1 MKISSDPSAARSGAA
16 TVPGTGT
23 GAPADPLG
31 WADFQLVLEVARQA
45 SVAKA
50 CAALGATHSTVL
62 RKLDAIE
69 QRLRTRLFERTHGSY
84 VLTPAGHEIEQAA
97 SAFEPMARLA
107 ETRVRGQDMR
117 PVGDVRVAVASI
129 LLEQLL
135 PGVLVQ
141 FRSAFPDV
149 RVELVASRDH
159 VSLSRREAD
168 VAIRVADTVPDWMV
182 GRKLA
187 HLQFKVYGLRRSG
200 RRARL
205 RSIAELTQERRWIAF
220 ERDARELKFDRWLQ
234 LQVPDSSVVM
244 RVDNFSHALR
254 MVQAGLG
261 IAVLPAFLEEGI
273 AQLQPLTEA
282 IAPLET
288 PLWLLT
294 HPELK
299 NMMRIKV
306 LLRAFGPALAHAV
319 QAAQEHSAGR

>member
-1 MKISSDPSAARSGAA
+1 MKIPSALGQ
-16 TVPGTGT
+16 TVDAST
-23 GAPADPLG
+23 ADSVPAGDAIG
-31 WADFQLVLEVARQA
+31 WADFQLVLEVARQG

-50 CAALGATHSTVL
+50 CMTLGSTHSTVL

-69 QRLRTRLFERTHGSY
+69 KRLRTRLFERNHGRY

-97 SAFEPMARLA
+97 RTFEPLAMLA

-117 PVGDVRVAVASI
+117 PMGDVRVAVSSI

-149 RVELVASRDH
+149 RIELVASREH
-159 VSLSRREAD
+159 VSLSRRDAD
-168 VAIRVADTVPDWMV
+168 VAIRVADQVPEWLV
-182 GRKLA
+182 GRKLTD
-187 HLQFKVYGLRRSG
+187 LRFKVYGLRRG
-200 RRARL
+200 GGQTAL
-205 RSIAELTQERRWIAF
+205 RSLSSLTEQGRWIGF
-220 ERDARELKFDRWLQ
+220 ERDARELKFDRWLANE
-234 LQVPDSSVVM
+234 VPDSSVVL
-244 RVDNFSHALR
+244 RVDSFSHALK

-261 IAVLPAFLEEGI
+261 IALLPSFLESDNP
-273 AQLQPLTEA
+273 QLQPLTGT
-282 IAPLET
+282 IAELDT

-319 QAAQEHSAGR
+319 QATQ

>member
-1 MKISSDPSAARSGAA
+1 MKISPHDSALDVLPVAGALL
-16 TVPGTGT
+16 PR
-23 GAPADPLG
+23 DLLG
-31 WADFQLVLEVARQA
+31 WTDFQLVLEVARKG

-50 CAALGATHSTVL
+50 CSALGATHSTVL

-69 QRLRTRLFERTHGSY
+69 RRLKTRLFERGHGRY
-84 VLTPAGHEIEQAA
+84 ALTPAGHEIEQAA
-97 SAFEPMARLA
+97 SSFEPLARLA

-117 PVGDVRVAVASI
+117 PSGDVRVAVASI

-149 RVELVASRDH
+149 RIELVASRDH
-159 VSLSRREAD
+159 VSLSRRDAD
-168 VAIRVADTVPDWMV
+168 VAIRVADHVPEWMI

-187 HLQFKVYGLRRSG
+187 NLQFKVYGLRRSG
-200 RRARL
+200 GRSRL
-205 RSIAELTQERRWIAF
+205 RSIEELTQERRWIAF

-234 LQVPDSSVVM
+234 VQVPDSSVVM

-261 IAVLPAFLEEGI
+261 IAVLPAFLEESVP
-273 AQLQPLTEA
+273 QLLPLTEA

-299 NMMRIKV
+299 NTMRIKV

-319 QAAQEHSAGR
+319 QAAQDLRPAD

>member
-1 MKISSDPSAARSGAA
+1 MKKQPIAAAPDPVTSKGASAPREL
-16 TVPGTGT
+16 
-23 GAPADPLG
+23 LG
-31 WADFQLVLEVARQA
+31 WADFQLVLEIARQGG
-45 SVAKA
+45 VAKA
-50 CAALGATHSTVL
+50 CVALGATHSTVL

-69 QRLRTRLFERTHGSY
+69 KRLRTRLFERNHGRY
-84 VLTPAGHEIEQAA
+84 ALTPAGHEIEQAA
-97 SAFEPMARLA
+97 SAFEPLALLA

-149 RVELVASRDH
+149 RIELVASRDH
-159 VSLSRREAD
+159 VSLSRRDAD
-168 VAIRVADTVPDWMV
+168 VAIRVADQVPEWMV

-187 HLQFKVYGLRRSG
+187 NLQFKVYSLRRSG
-200 RRARL
+200 SRPRL
-205 RSIAELTQERRWIAF
+205 RSVAELTRERRWIAF
-220 ERDARELKFDRWLQ
+220 ERDARELKFDRWLAE
-234 LQVPDSSVVM
+234 QVPDSSVVM

-261 IAVLPAFLEEGI
+261 IAVLPVFLEEMVP
-273 AQLQPLTEA
+273 QLFPLTEP
-282 IAPLET
+282 IAALET

-299 NMMRIKV
+299 NTMRIKV

-319 QAAQEHSAGR
+319 QAAQEPRPVS

>member
-1 MKISSDPSAARSGAA
+1 MKKTSPNRPAQDASASETLLTRD
-16 TVPGTGT
+16 T
-23 GAPADPLG
+23 LG
-31 WADFQLVLEVARQA
+31 WADFQLVLEVARHG

-50 CAALGATHSTVL
+50 CVALGTTHSTVL

-69 QRLRTRLFERTHGSY
+69 KRLRARLFERNHGRY

-97 SAFEPMARLA
+97 HTFEPLALLA

-117 PVGDVRVAVASI
+117 PMGDVRVAVASI

-149 RVELVASRDH
+149 RVEFVASRDH
-159 VSLSRREAD
+159 VSLSRRDAD
-168 VAIRVADTVPDWMV
+168 VAIRVADEVPEWLV

-187 HLQFKVYGLRRSG
+187 TLRFKVYGLRRG
-200 RRARL
+200 GARARL
-205 RSIAELTQERRWIAF
+205 RSVEELTHERRWIAF
-220 ERDARELKFDRWLQ
+220 ERDVRELKFDRWLDA
-234 LQVPDSSVVM
+234 LVPDASVVL

-261 IAVLPAFLEEGI
+261 IAVLPAFLEE
-273 AQLQPLTEA
+273 AVPQLMPLTEPIDA
-282 IAPLET
+282 LET

-299 NMMRIKV
+299 NTMRIKV

-319 QAAQEHSAGR
+319 QAAQEPRAAA

>member
-1 MKISSDPSAARSGAA
+1 MKNTP
-16 TVPGTGT
+16 TTGH
-23 GAPADPLG
+23 PADASAIDPVPARDAIG
-31 WADFQLVLEVARQA
+31 WADFQLVLEVARQG

-50 CAALGATHSTVL
+50 CMALGATHSTVL

-69 QRLRTRLFERTHGSY
+69 KRLRTRLFERNHGRY

-97 SAFEPMARLA
+97 HTFEPLALLA

-117 PVGDVRVAVASI
+117 PMGDVRVAVASI

-149 RVELVASRDH
+149 RIELVASRDH
-159 VSLSRREAD
+159 VSLSRRDAD
-168 VAIRVADTVPDWMV
+168 VAIRVADQVPEWLV

-187 HLQFKVYGLRRSG
+187 TLQFKVYGLRRSAA
-200 RRARL
+200 RTRL
-205 RSIAELTQERRWIAF
+205 RSMEELTRERRWIAF
-220 ERDARELKFDRWLQ
+220 ERDVRELKFDRWLDA
-234 LQVPDSSVVM
+234 QVPDTSVVM
-244 RVDNFSHALR
+244 RVDNFSHALP
-254 MVQAGLG
+254 MVLAGLG
-261 IAVLPAFLEEGI
+261 IAMLPAFLEE
-273 AQLQPLTEA
+273 AVPQLLPLTEPIKA
-282 IAPLET
+282 LET

-299 NMMRIKV
+299 NTMRIKV

-319 QAAQEHSAGR
+319 QAAQEPRASA

>member
-1 MKISSDPSAARSGAA
+1 MKSRASPETEVNAVTSDPVA
-16 TVPGTGT
+16 TRDTM
-23 GAPADPLG
+23 G
-31 WADFQLVLEVARQA
+31 WADFQLVLEVARQG

-50 CAALGATHSTVL
+50 CIVLGTTHSTVL

-69 QRLRTRLFERTHGSY
+69 TRLRTRLFERNHGRY

-97 SAFEPMARLA
+97 HTFEPLALLA

-117 PVGDVRVAVASI
+117 PMGDVRVAVSSI

-149 RVELVASRDH
+149 RIELVASRDH
-159 VSLSRREAD
+159 VSLSRRDAD
-168 VAIRVADTVPDWMV
+168 VAIRVADEVPDWLV

-187 HLQFKVYGLRRSG
+187 TLQFKVYGLRRGTS
-200 RRARL
+200 RTRL
-205 RSIAELTQERRWIAF
+205 RSVGELTRERRWIAF
-220 ERDARELKFDRWLQ
+220 ERDVRELKFDRWLDA
-234 LQVPDSSVVM
+234 QVPDTSVVM

-261 IAVLPAFLEEGI
+261 IAVLPAFLEEVVP
-273 AQLQPLTEA
+273 QLAALTEP
-282 IAPLET
+282 ITSLQT

-299 NMMRIKV
+299 NTMRIKV

-319 QAAQEHSAGR
+319 QAAQEPRAAD

>member
-1 MKISSDPSAARSGAA
+1 MKNSPKPLAATSAASDSAA
-16 TVPGTGT
+16 
-23 GAPADPLG
+23 ASSQRLG
-31 WADFQLVLEVARQA
+31 WADFQLVLEVARKG

-50 CAALGATHSTVL
+50 CDSLGATHSTVL

-69 QRLRTRLFERTHGSY
+69 TQLKTRLFERVHGRYS
-84 VLTPAGHEIEQAA
+84 LTPAGHEIEQVART
-97 SAFEPMARLA
+97 FEPMAQLA

-117 PVGDVRVAVASI
+117 PMGDVRVAVSSI

-159 VSLSRREAD
+159 VSLSRRDAD
-168 VAIRVADTVPDWMV
+168 VAIRVADDMPEWLV

-187 HLQFKVYGLRRSG
+187 NLQFKVYGLRLGAG
-200 RRARL
+200 RTRL
-205 RSIAELTQERRWIAF
+205 RSEAALTQERRWIGF
-220 ERDARELKFDRWLQ
+220 ERDARELKFDRWLMAE
-234 LQVPDSSVVM
+234 VPDSSVVM
-244 RVDNFSHALR
+244 RVDSFSHALR
-254 MVQAGLG
+254 MVLAGLG
-261 IAVLPAFLEEGI
+261 IALLPAFLEE
-273 AQLQPLTEA
+273 AVPQLQPLTEA
-282 IAPLET
+282 ITALET

-299 NMMRIKV
+299 NTMRIKV

-319 QAAQEHSAGR
+319 QAAQDDSGRT